1 MQHTEFA
8 LLPDTTQSDLLES
21 GMMFMKSITD
31 AYGADTGMQ
40 LWDTIAS
47 TLDPE
52 IKGQIFFRMLTGDG
66 PNHLTLTNSNARSLN
81 QFIPFIKCIRM
92 ATGLGLKEAKDIAD
106 LVEVGKSQKIK
117 IIPTADKNA
126 IKRELMTM
134 RVSFL

>member
-8 LLPDTTQSDLLES
+8 LLPDTTQNDLLEC
-21 GMMFMKSITD
+21 GMMFMKSITE

-66 PNHLTLTNSNARSLN
+66 PNHLTLLSSQARSLG
-81 QFIPFIKCIRM
+81 QFVALIRLIRM
-92 ATGLGLKEAKDIAD
+92 ATGLGLKEAKDICD
-106 LVEVGKSQKIK
+106 LVEAGSRQKIK
-117 IIPTADKNA
+117 LLPTADKNA

-134 RVSFL
+134 KVAFL

>member
-1 MQHTEFA
+1 
-8 LLPDTTQSDLLES
+8 
-21 GMMFMKSITD
+21 
-31 AYGADTGMQ
+31 
-40 LWDTIAS
+40 
-47 TLDPE
+47 
-52 IKGQIFFRMLTGDG
+52 MLTGDG
-66 PNHLTLTNSNARSLN
+66 PNHITLTNSNARSLN